1 MSLSMPAIV
10 TQAQTTADAMHV
22 EPWEWAALAAIIIG
36 LILWD
41 LLGHVR
47 KPHEPSLKEAA
58 IWSSFYIG
66 IALIFG
72 VLMYFR
78 HNAQFATEYF
88 AGFVTEKALSLDNIF
103 VFIIIIAAFK
113 VPRIY
118 QQKVLMWGIIIAL
131 IMRLIF
137 ILIGAAAIERFVWI
151 FFIFGLWMLYT
162 AAKQIKDG
170 IEEDKERKSA
180 EHHDKSE
187 EFEPNFFTR
196 LVSKRFPVTDGYVG
210 QKMLV
215 RRDGRTW
222 ITPMMLC
229 IISIGSI
236 DLLFAV
242 DSIPAIFGLTKEP
255 FIVFAANA
263 FALLGLRQLFFLVDG
278 LLDRLIY
285 LHYGLAAILGFI
297 GFKLI
302 LHAFHGYDMLK
313 AIPEPGPALSV
324 SIILGFIVVTV
335 FASMWGAK
343 RTGERLDKGEEAA
356 HVVGDDRDHHDVDRL
371 DLDGSGETR

>member
-1 MSLSMPAIV
+1 MYVPL
-10 TQAQTTADAMHV
+10 
-22 EPWEWAALAAIIIG
+22 WEWGLLG
-36 LILWD
+36 LIVVALIMWD

-47 KPHEPSLKEAA
+47 KPHEPTLKEAA

-66 IALIFG
+66 IAIVYGLT
-72 VLMYFR
+72 LLPR

-103 VFIIIIAAFK
+103 VFIIVIAAFK

-131 IMRLIF
+131 VMRLIF
-137 ILIGAAAIERFVWI
+137 ILIGAAAIERFVAV
-151 FFIFGLWMLYT
+151 FFIFGIWMLYT
-162 AAKQIKDG
+162 SVKQIIDG
-170 IEEDKERKSA
+170 IKEDRERRSGVV
-180 EHHDKSE
+180 HDDAE

-196 LVSKRFPVTDGYVG
+196 MISKRFPVTEGYVG

-215 RRDGRTW
+215 RRGGKTW
-222 ITPMMLC
+222 ITPLFLC
-229 IISIGSI
+229 IVSIGSV

-242 DSIPAIFGLTKEP
+242 DSIPAIFGLTQEP
-255 FIVFAANA
+255 FIVFSANA

-302 LHAFHGYDMLK
+302 LHAFHGYDMFLN
-313 AIPEPGPALSV
+313 ITEPSPAQSV
-324 SIILGFIVVTV
+324 AIILGIILVTV
-335 FASMWGAK
+335 FASIIGAK
-343 RTGERLDKGEEAA
+343 ATGARLGEGMDKTP
-356 HVVGDDRDHHDVDRL
+356 GDDNNPPESDFEIPGLEGPDAK
-371 DLDGSGETR
+371 